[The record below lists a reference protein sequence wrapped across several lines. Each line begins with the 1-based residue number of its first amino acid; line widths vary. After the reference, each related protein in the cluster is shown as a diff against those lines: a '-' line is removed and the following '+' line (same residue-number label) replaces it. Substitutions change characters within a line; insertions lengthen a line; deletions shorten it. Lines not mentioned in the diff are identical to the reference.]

1 LIQEI
6 KLQIQ
11 GERPRISKRKFLLVY
26 SLFILLCLYN
36 LITRFQEYSG
46 EVIEGFLMLSL
57 AYMWV
62 LQTEEQRKQSLLSV
76 VIVVCCLRFISLC
89 ERANEWDIRLVLEI
103 DSNLMQFAPFPILFV
118 IENKIN
124 R

>member
-103 DSNLMQFAPFPILFV
+103 DSTLMQFAPFPILFV